1 MTNSQWSLIS
11 KTINQLHDSTAQRRL
26 VGARIRRSCVHFFC
40 IFRSRKYAGQVRDR
54 FSFCSFP
61 NSRSDRLSIGR
72 NNVAKVARLRHFS
85 TGTNRRERAFN
96 KASRVAITKA
106 DSNGPP
112 VFFFFF
118 VFFAVLANSNT
129 ILKNVLFFFFL
140 FFVFCFLLH
149 VCCAP

>member
-26 VGARIRRSCVHFFC
+26 VGARIRRSYVHFFAFSGRESTPDKSV
-40 IFRSRKYAGQVRDR
+40 IDFRFALFQI
-54 FSFCSFP
+54 P
-61 NSRSDRLSIGR
+61 DRLSIGR

-112 VFFFFF
+112 VFFSF
-118 VFFAVLANSNT
+118 FFAVLANSNT
-129 ILKNVLFFFFL
+129 ILKNVLFLFFL